1 MNLIGLWGEI
11 ENLKKTV
18 RELHQENQ
26 NISTTITSQDEDIY
40 VLTSKLKELVNF
52 VRAQDMSGRIM
63 EFEEKSRTDDELLKE
78 AKKFF
83 IHRI

>member
-26 NISTTITSQDEDIY
+26 NISTTITS
-40 VLTSKLKELVNF
+40 
-52 VRAQDMSGRIM
+52 
-63 EFEEKSRTDDELLKE
+63 
-78 AKKFF
+78 
-83 IHRI
+83 